1 MNEKIKNALGIS
13 IIATLAMTIIILIA
27 GVWAINQT
35 VNPSEGRMFS
45 VNAEGEVQTTPD
57 VANFS
62 FSVITEGGLDVT
74 TLQQENT
81 KKMNAIITSVKA
93 RGADTEDIKTTNYSV
108 SPRYTQYY
116 RCDEAPCPPREIVG
130 YTVTQNVAVKVRD
143 FATIGALLTDIT
155 ESGANNVYGPDF
167 AIDDLTQA
175 QNDAREVAIAKAKE
189 KAEQMAKAGGFRLGK
204 LISISEG
211 GGYYPQYERTF
222 MAMDVAEG
230 KGGGVAAPAI
240 EPGSQDVK
248 VNITLTF
255 EIK

>member
-1 MNEKIKNALGIS
+1 MNEKIKNTLGIS
-13 IIATLAMTIIILIA
+13 IIATLAMVIITLIA
-27 GVWAINQT
+27 GVYAINQS
-35 VNPSEGRMFS
+35 VDPSAGRTFS

-62 FSVITEGGLDVT
+62 FSVITEGGLEVE

-81 KKMNAIITSVKA
+81 KKMNSIIEAVKA
-93 RGADTEDIKTTNYSV
+93 RGIDAEDIKTTNYSV
-108 SPRYTQYY
+108 SPRYSAYY
-116 RCDEAPCPPREIVG
+116 RCITAPCDPREIIG

-143 FATIGALLTDIT
+143 FAVIGALLTDIT
-155 ESGANNVYGPDF
+155 ESGANNVYGPNF

-189 KAEQMAKAGGFRLGK
+189 KAQQMAKAGGFRLGK

-211 GGYYPQYERTF
+211 GGYTPQFARSF
-222 MAMDVAEG
+222 MAMDESVG
-230 KGGGVAAPAI
+230 IGGGIEAPVI

-248 VNITLTF
+248 INITLTF